1 MKTMKI
7 IAIALIA
14 SSVTFIACQKD
25 EEPVSQE
32 ETIEVQKPAQAI
44 SMKKAKTLQQEYIST
59 RANLL
64 NNLLQAKGTIQGE
77 DVRDVW
83 YDLEVIEQ
91 YIAYVKAEAKKKG
104 YENLGL
110 RVHLG
115 AYPNEEG
122 YHNPGNTTF
131 FFVPTYQNT
140 SASKNLVYKNSD
152 NITAEG
158 IDALN
163 YGQGGNPPRNL
174 E

>member
-25 EEPVSQE
+25 EEPVTQE
-32 ETIEVQKPAQAI
+32 TTIEVQKPEQAI
-44 SMKKAKTLQQEYIST
+44 SMKKAKTLQQEYITT

-115 AYPNEEG
+115 AYPNQEG
-122 YHNPGNTTF
+122 YQDPGNTTF
-131 FFVPTYQNT
+131 FFVPTYKNS
-140 SASKNLVYKNSD
+140 SASKNLALRNSE

-163 YGQGGNPPRNL
+163 YGHGNNPPKDI